1 MWVYNGFGFEL
12 SISFLNGKAFS
23 RNMKKL
29 FLVVLM
35 LIVLPSV
42 IAMEGHTTLL
52 AVKEKAD
59 GSFEGS
65 TADLFLEIRDGSGRV
80 FLDTFPL
87 TKTDTQISMRFAK
100 EVACNFLEKDCGKH
114 DFIYTIRADSPII
127 AGPSAGAAAS
137 TLTAAL
143 LEGLEFDP
151 EVAIT
156 GTINAGGLIGPVG
169 GVKEKIEAGANAGM
183 KRILIP
189 SGERYAEEV
198 VVNESMDWV
207 IKDDKLRILIKNET
221 KEKKIDLVEIWAE
234 SGVEVSEVYTLNDA
248 LFKATGKLIVEN
260 DKELELDPR
269 YNEIMKK
276 LALDLCSRSNEL
288 KKLIEIEDNLTT
300 KGKVAFEEGF
310 YYSSASY
317 CFGANVKYAHLILEE
332 KDLSED
338 EINESINIIRRN
350 IKKIDDKL
358 EEREKETITDIE
370 AYGAVKER
378 LLEAEDFLKN
388 FDGSLYDIAYASER
402 VYSAMSWYEFF
413 IGMGRKFKI
422 NDELLKKSCQNKIAE
437 AEERY
442 QYTTLMYPLDLEDTR
457 KEIDRAYDDLKN
469 ESYELCLFKAS
480 KAKAET
486 DIILGLIGVRKDQL
500 DAIVERKLDIVKQN
514 IIRETEKDIFPIQSY
529 SYYEYANVLKET
541 DAYSALL
548 YAEYALE
555 LANLDLYFV
564 QESDNKQMT
573 WVIVFFVVFVIE
585 LVIVGILSKRSKT
598 KKRKSKG

>member
-1 MWVYNGFGFEL
+1 
-12 SISFLNGKAFS
+12 
-23 RNMKKL
+23 MKKL
-29 FLVVLM
+29 FLIILLLV
-35 LIVLPSV
+35 VLPSV
-42 IAMEGHTTLL
+42 IAIEGQTKLL
-52 AVKEKAD
+52 AVKEKSD

-100 EVACNFLEKDCGKH
+100 EVACNFLEKDCSKY

-137 TLTAAL
+137 VLTAAL
-143 LEGLEFDP
+143 LEGLKFDP
-151 EVAIT
+151 DLAIT

-169 GVKEKIEAGANAGM
+169 GVKEKIEAGAEAGM

-189 SGERYAEEV
+189 AGERYADTEDI
-198 VVNESMDWV
+198 NESFDWIV
-207 IKDDKLRILIKNET
+207 KDDKLRIIIKNET
-221 KEKKIDLVEIWAE
+221 KEKKIDLFEYGTKID
-234 SGVEVSEVYTLNDA
+234 VEVKEVSTLNDA
-248 LFKATGKLIVEN
+248 LFKATGKLIREN
-260 DKELELDPR
+260 GKELELDNK

-276 LALDLCSRSNEL
+276 LALDLCSRSEEL
-288 KKLIEIEDNLTT
+288 GNISKMEDNLTV
-300 KGKVAFEEGF
+300 KGKAAFEDEL

-317 CFGANVKYAHLILEE
+317 CFGANVKYAHQILE
-332 KDLSED
+332 KRNMSEE
-338 EINESINIIRRN
+338 EINKSIEIIRKN
-350 IKKIDDKL
+350 IKKIDSRL
-358 EEREKETITDIE
+358 EEKEKETITDIE

-378 LLEAEDFLKN
+378 LLEAEDFLRN
-388 FDGSLYDIAYASER
+388 FEGDLYDIAYASER

-422 NDELLKKSCQNKIAE
+422 DDGLLKSSCQNKIAE

-442 QYTTLMYPLDLEDTR
+442 QYTTLMYPLELEDTR

-486 DIILGLIGVRKDQL
+486 DIILGLIGVSKDQL
-500 DAIVERKLDIVKQN
+500 DAVVERKLDIVKQN
-514 IIRETEKDIFPIQSY
+514 IIKETERDIFPIQSY

-555 LANLDLYFV
+555 LANLDMYFV
-564 QESDNKQMT
+564 QEDVFENKQIV
-573 WVIVFFVVFVIE
+573 WIIVFLTVFILEIIIVVV
-585 LVIVGILSKRSKT
+585 LSKRDKT
-598 KKRKSKG
+598 NKRK